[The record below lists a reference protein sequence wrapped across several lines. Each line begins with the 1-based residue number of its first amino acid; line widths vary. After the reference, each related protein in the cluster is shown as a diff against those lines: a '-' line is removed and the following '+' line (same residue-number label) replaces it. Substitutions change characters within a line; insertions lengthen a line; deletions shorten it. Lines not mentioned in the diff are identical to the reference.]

1 MQECKPYHF
10 AMVEAVEPFTLNPTS
25 LYEMFEHLQLLGM
38 GILMH
43 THSVTTTD
51 VPHFWES

>member
-1 MQECKPYHF
+1 MIK
-10 AMVEAVEPFTLNPTS
+10 AVEPFTLNPTS